1 MIRYFKKLINNVGG
15 VNTLILED
23 LKVWAYMNGLKMSF
37 WAFLFLFF
45 KYPEYRGLVDYRLK
59 SSKLFIPLRIIIY
72 FSYKSHNLW
81 LISKHGI
88 EGGLFLQ
95 HGFSTIVF
103 CESMGNNCFINQQ
116 VTIGYDGSSGIPTIG
131 SNVRVS
137 CGAKVLGKI
146 TIGDDVYI
154 GANAVV
160 VKDVPS
166 HSMVVGVPAKI
177 IKKRDN
183 INEKWK
189 KI

>member
-1 MIRYFKKLINNVGG
+1 M
-15 VNTLILED
+15 
-23 LKVWAYMNGLKMSF
+23 
-37 WAFLFLFF
+37 
-45 KYPEYRGLVDYRLK
+45 
-59 SSKLFIPLRIIIY
+59 
-72 FSYKSHNLW
+72 
-81 LISKHGI
+81 
-88 EGGLFLQ
+88 
-95 HGFSTIVF
+95 
-103 CESMGNNCFINQQ
+103 
-116 VTIGYDGSSGIPTIG
+116 TIG

-137 CGAKVLGKI
+137 CGAKILGKI